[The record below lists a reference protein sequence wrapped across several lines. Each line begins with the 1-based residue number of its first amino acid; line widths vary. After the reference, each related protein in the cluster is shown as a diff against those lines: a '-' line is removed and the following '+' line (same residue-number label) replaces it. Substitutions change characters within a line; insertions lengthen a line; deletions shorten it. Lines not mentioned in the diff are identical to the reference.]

1 MTGRG
6 ADHRTDHGPRP
17 TGELPPAVLIGA
29 DSATG
34 LQVAR
39 LLAARGVPVV
49 GVVRDPGHWACRTR
63 ALHRVVALGPHQM
76 GPEPEGLVL
85 ALRNEALFPPGC
97 VLLPCTDQAVLA
109 LAAADGADGAA
120 LATRHRLSRPD
131 PAAVTALVDKASFAL
146 VAERC
151 GVATPRAA
159 LVDAGTDL
167 AAALAPLRLPWV
179 VKPPVKSAR
188 WLAEAPQKALK
199 IESGPGDDPAAA
211 VAAALGWAD
220 QLLVQEWID
229 GPDSALVTCNAY
241 IAPDGR
247 ADGAVV
253 SAKLRQWPP
262 HTGTA
267 SAAVTVDD
275 PAVAAT
281 TVRLLQAVGF
291 HGLGY
296 VEFKRRA
303 AGGSLVAIEANVGR
317 PTGRSAMAEAAG
329 VDLHWAL
336 YADLAGIDRPPLGP
350 AAPGV
355 VWLHLRRDLQ
365 AGVRAWRRSE
375 LGPAGWVRS
384 LRGPRVV
391 EAVGRWRDPAPFLGD
406 LAATATKRLGRRRP
420 DPRPPGRHPQLDPYP
435 EPARPAGKAAP
446 TP

>member
-1 MTGRG
+1 MTRN
-6 ADHRTDHGPRP
+6 PV
-17 TGELPPAVLIGA
+17 TGDPVTGGGTRLPPAVLIGA

-39 LLAARGVPVV
+39 LLAARGVPVL
-49 GVVRDPGHWACRTR
+49 GAVRDRGHWACRTR

-85 ALRNEALFPPGC
+85 ALSNEALFPPGC
-97 VLLPCTDQAVLA
+97 VLLPCTDSAVLA
-109 LAAADGADGAA
+109 LAAVDGTG
-120 LATRHRLSRPD
+120 LAERHRLSQPC
-131 PAAVTALVDKASFAL
+131 PSSVTTLVDKASFAL
-146 VAERC
+146 LADRC

-167 AAALAPLRLPWV
+167 GAALAPLRLPWV

-188 WLAEAPQKALK
+188 WLARAPQKAMK
-199 IESGPGDDPAAA
+199 IEAGGGDDP
-211 VAAALGWAD
+211 VATVARALGWAD

-275 PAVAAT
+275 PDVAAT
-281 TVRLLQAVGF
+281 TVRLLTAAGF

-296 VEFKRRA
+296 VEYKRRA
-303 AGGSLVAIEANVGR
+303 AGGLVAIEANVGR

-336 YADLAGIDRPPLGP
+336 YADLAGIARPPLGP
-350 AAPGV
+350 AASGV

-365 AGVRAWRRSE
+365 AGLRGWRRGE
-375 LGPAGWVRS
+375 LGLAAWARS

-406 LAATATKRLGRRRP
+406 MAATATKRLRRRP
-420 DPRPPGRHPQLDPYP
+420 DPDPDPHPQL
-435 EPARPAGKAAP
+435 ARPAGKA
-446 TP
+446 TPIR

>member
-1 MTGRG
+1 MSGG
-6 ADHRTDHGPRP
+6 ATSGGAAAGLPP
-17 TGELPPAVLIGA
+17 AVLIGAGLPPAVLIGA

-39 LLAARGVPVV
+39 LLAARGVPVI
-49 GVVRDPGHWACRTR
+49 GAVRDARHWACRSR
-63 ALHRVVALGPHQM
+63 ALRRVVELGPHQA

-85 ALRNEALFPPGC
+85 ALCNEALFPPGC

-109 LAAADGADGAA
+109 LAAADASVLAD
-120 LATRHRLSRPD
+120 RHRLSQ
-131 PAAVTALVDKASFAL
+131 PAPGSVMALADKASFAL

-159 LVDAGTDL
+159 LVDGGTDL
-167 AAALAPLRLPWV
+167 GPTLAPLRLPWV

-188 WLAEAPQKALK
+188 WLARAPHKALK
-199 IESGPGDDPAAA
+199 IEAGPGDPVAA
-211 VAAALGWAD
+211 VATALGWAD
-220 QLLVQEWID
+220 QLLVQEWIE
-229 GPDSALVTCNAY
+229 GPDTALVTCNVY
-241 IAPDGR
+241 VTPDGR

-275 PAVAAT
+275 PEVAAT
-281 TVRLLQAVGF
+281 TVRLLTAAGF

-296 VEFKRRA
+296 VELKRRA
-303 AGGSLVAIEANVGR
+303 AGGLVAIEANVGR

-336 YADLAGIDRPPLGP
+336 YADLAGIGRPPLGP

-365 AGVRAWRRSE
+365 AGLRAWRRGE
-375 LGPAGWVRS
+375 LSPGGWVAS

-406 LAATATKRLGRRRP
+406 VAATATKRLVRRRRP
-420 DPRPPGRHPQLDPYP
+420 VGPDPDLTHQ
-435 EPARPAGKAAP
+435 PARPAGKAAT